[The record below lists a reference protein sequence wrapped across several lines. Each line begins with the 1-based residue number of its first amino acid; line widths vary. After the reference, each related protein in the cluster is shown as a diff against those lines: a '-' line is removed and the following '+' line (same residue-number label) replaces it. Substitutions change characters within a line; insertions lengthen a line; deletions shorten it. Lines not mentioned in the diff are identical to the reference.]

1 MPSVQTLATGSAA
14 VLASFIII
22 GVPSTATAGGPG
34 NNGTVKVAPYGDV
47 DSIPNNTPHVG
58 CTFQLEWYGFDANVA
73 STVTF
78 EQQSPTTDGTMS
90 VAGESPVTLDGD
102 PGNGA
107 GNDGFDA
114 TAPYTLSFTGA
125 PHPQQ
130 GYHVALTISTPES
143 NGATVKHKVFWVEG
157 CGTATQPPTPP
168 VKDDETPTPPVKDDE
183 TPTPPVKDDETPT
196 PPVKD
201 DETPASTQTTT
212 PASPE
217 GTQSTAPSTPA
228 ENSVESDDD
237 NVDGDLEVLGVE
249 ASANTNGQGASSQA
263 QAGHS
268 AGVTVAPRQQAVPT
282 SINAG
287 TTASATGT
295 AAVLPASLAALGAL
309 LGLLALAAHRRRA

>member
-1 MPSVQTLATGSAA
+1 MPFVRTLATGSLAI
-14 VLASFIII
+14 LASLIIT

-58 CTFQLEWYGFDANVA
+58 CTFQLEWYGFDASVV

-90 VAGESPVTLDGD
+90 VSGSSTVPLDAD

-107 GNDGFDA
+107 GNDGLDA
-114 TAPYTLSFTGA
+114 MAAYTLSFTGG

-130 GYHVALTISTPES
+130 GYHVALTINTPES
-143 NGATVKHKVFWVEG
+143 NGSTVKHKVFWVEG
-157 CGTATQPPTPP
+157 CATAAPAPTPTPTEGTTPPVKDNTAPTPP
-168 VKDDETPTPPVKDDE
+168 VKDNGTPPVKDNG
-183 TPTPPVKDDETPT
+183 TPT
-196 PPVKD
+196 
-201 DETPASTQTTT
+201 STQTTT
-212 PASPE
+212 PATPDATPS
-217 GTQSTAPSTPA
+217 APSATP
-228 ENSVESDDD
+228 VETGAVSDHD
-237 NVDGDLEVLGVE
+237 NVAGDLGIEVLGVE
-249 ASANTNGQGASSQA
+249 ASTHTNGQGASSQA

-268 AGVTVAPRQQAVPT
+268 SGLTVAPRQQAVPT

-287 TTASATGT
+287 TTASAAG
-295 AAVLPASLAALGAL
+295 VNGLLPVSLAALGAL